1 MQELV
6 SEVELPEKKKKTL
19 TRLLQSLNDVL
30 TNLPEQKITDVS
42 TVDFIDFG
50 KKQKSIYLYLFL
62 AEGLSSTNNSDSVL
76 VSLCVR

>member
-1 MQELV
+1 M

-50 KKQKSIYLYLFL
+50 KKHLFIYLFIF
-62 AEGLSSTNNSDSVL
+62 
-76 VSLCVR
+76 